1 MNQKKSV
8 MSPDDEDDDK
18 ADLRRRRILDATLA
32 CYVAYGWSGT
42 NMSVIARHV
51 RLTRGMIQYYF
62 PTIDA
67 IHHATVAHLNGE
79 WRKKYFSYIELGS
92 GSAVRL
98 EDRLEIGVN
107 ALWRLMQDPL
117 NVARQ
122 EIVSA
127 ARSNKALSAIL
138 RKEAVFDET
147 ATLELAKKSYPD
159 LARTEARAFQ
169 RALDYTVVFLEGLSR
184 HQFTDQAESRC
195 QVLITMLKEQLSAY
209 WRAHGIDVLNT
220 PARRAAPLEDPP
232 ASTPPLTPSDRDRA
246 LALLL
251 KAASILSVRTEE
263 PESR

>member
-98 EDRLEIGVN
+98 EDRLEI
-107 ALWRLMQDPL
+107 RD
-117 NVARQ
+117 R
-122 EIVSA
+122 
-127 ARSNKALSAIL
+127 RD
-138 RKEAVFDET
+138 REAH
-147 ATLELAKKSYPD
+147 AM
-159 LARTEARAFQ
+159 Q
-169 RALDYTVVFLEGLSR
+169 RADGRIPALEFRVLTRQRPGESI
-184 HQFTDQAESRC
+184 DPAEG
-195 QVLITMLKEQLSAY
+195 VE
-209 WRAHGIDVLNT
+209 G
-220 PARRAAPLEDPP
+220 EDGGKGDDD
-232 ASTPPLTPSDRDRA
+232 THDEDR
-246 LALLL
+246 
-251 KAASILSVRTEE
+251 V
-263 PESR
+263 P